1 MDLSEKNEFL
11 NRLDK
16 FDYVSE
22 LEETELNAI
31 VGGAVGATP
40 EVTYVSPAY
49 ADELAQLAAALN
61 VDMKTLL
68 SQS

>member
-1 MDLSEKNEFL
+1 MNLSEKNEFL

-16 FDYVSE
+16 FDYLSE

-31 VGGAVGATP
+31 VGGAVGATS

-49 ADELAQLAAALN
+49 ADELVQLAAALD
-61 VDMKTLL
+61 VDVETLL
-68 SQS
+68 LQ

>member
-16 FDYVSE
+16 FDYLSE

-31 VGGAVGATP
+31 VGGAVSATP

-49 ADELAQLAAALN
+49 ADELAQLAAALD
-61 VDMKTLL
+61 VDIKTLL
-68 SQS
+68 LQ